1 MKATIVVSLT
11 EGKKIMFNF
20 MPTANINSETGI
32 HYGAISGH
40 SLDPDVLNTIQDKVF
55 DLEYDAAYKD
65 HLKRLLWS
73 ASLIILDDSLT
84 VQQLIDKCE
93 ANDIDPDIDHFADHF
108 YCEEPSGTVNH
119 EGLIV
124 TFSWLG
130 GAPLIIVNKS
140 PFVTF
145 ARQCSPCVPNAGDL
159 DNLDPDGVECYNV
172 PENWRSSYYD

>member
-1 MKATIVVSLT
+1 
-11 EGKKIMFNF
+11 MFNF

-32 HYGAISGH
+32 HFGAISGN
-40 SLDPDVLNTIQDKVF
+40 SLDCDVLWALQDKAF
-55 DLEYDAAYKD
+55 SLEYEAALCEHLKQLLWDVQTLVIGD
-65 HLKRLLWS
+65 HLTS
-73 ASLIILDDSLT
+73 D
-84 VQQLIDKCE
+84 QLVELCEENNIDP
-93 ANDIDPDIDHFADHF
+93 DIDPDIDHFADLF

-140 PFVTF
+140 PFITF
-145 ARQCSPCVPNAGDL
+145 ANPCSPCVPNAGDL
-159 DNLDPDGVECYNV
+159 DNLAPDGVECYNV